1 MDGGEPR
8 KKEHTVIITMGGE
21 ELCKLID
28 HEARRQGLLKDV
40 KSTVEHHLFD
50 QGQEVS
56 VEYDW
61 EEKPC

>member
-1 MDGGEPR
+1 M
-8 KKEHTVIITMGGE
+8 KKEHTVIITIGGD

-28 HEARRQGLLKDV
+28 HEARRQALLKDV

-61 EEKPC
+61 EENPC